1 MRPGD
6 PDHPLAVTEGGLV
19 HTLVVAGGAAGFA
32 AAFNAPL
39 GGMLYMLEEIA
50 LPSGWSARATR
61 GSFVAA
67 ASGKKKLVR
76 VPCRDETPAV
86 GGALV
91 DEDATRTDAIISPQL
106 QLPARVDL
114 TRLSPI
120 RPTPSCADREGSTAA
135 GMERLERLV

>member
-1 MRPGD
+1 LWYPSWDEVAGMYSSPHCRHLSDVEKHGVVRPGD

-67 ASGKKKLVR
+67 ASGKEKAWAR
-76 VPCRDETPAV
+76 GACRDEMPV
-86 GGALV
+86 
-91 DEDATRTDAIISPQL
+91 I
-106 QLPARVDL
+106 
-114 TRLSPI
+114 
-120 RPTPSCADREGSTAA
+120 
-135 GMERLERLV
+135 